1 MLMRSTRPGKT
12 IALLRTQ

>member
-1 MLMRSTRPGKT
+1 MLMRSTRPGKI